1 MTAYTTIRLPTEAEA
16 RGQAAPSGLDLPGL
30 WAMFRRRFRLFLA
43 ALVATVAS
51 VVIVTWQLTP
61 LYEAQ
66 SRVIINSRETQALDF
81 TSIIAGISPDAAAV
95 DTEVEVIVSRK
106 AAAAVA
112 DDLDLWTDPE
122 FGDAGPREPGL
133 LDRVIPAQLRRPP
146 PDPALARERTMERL
160 LAAVRAE
167 RAGITYAIQLTATS
181 REPAKAARIAN
192 AFAEQY
198 LTDQLDQKFE
208 TYERV
213 NTYLADAATRAG
225 AEMRAAGDAVEAYRV
240 ETGLLS
246 AEGTLLSEQQ
256 VSDLQAQLVVQ
267 EADLEERR
275 AKLTTVQRRM
285 ELGAG
290 PEAVSA
296 VLASPV
302 IVTLR
307 SKMAD
312 LTRQKAELQ
321 TRYGPLHPQIDKVNS
336 EIADAQGQIA
346 SEAER
351 VVSALENEVRI
362 QENRV
367 AALRQ
372 RIRALEDELGTDNA
386 ALVRLRELEREA
398 EVARL
403 NWQTLR
409 TRSRETAQLTELAE
423 PDARVADPAAIPTA
437 PAFPNKA
444 LNLFLGVLLGVGAGG
459 LAVTLAEVF
468 DNGMRTGED
477 VERHTDARLISM
489 IPELAPGKL
498 TDGRPPQDYLV
509 DKPLSAFAEGYRTVR
524 SALALQAED
533 GPKVVAVTSAVS
545 GEGKTVSALCLARIA
560 ALSGDRAVLIDC
572 DVRRRVLSQM
582 VLAEAGEADEARG
595 LAEVLTGRVPVRTAI
610 RRDALTELDVLPVSE
625 DRSGTGDLFG
635 SNRFGA
641 LLDRLRQ
648 DYDLIVLDTAPLT
661 AVADTRLAVR
671 AADVAVLFVRWKETP
686 VPLVRAAAKVLA
698 ETGTKLA
705 GAVLTR
711 VDLRAQA
718 GYGYEGSS
726 RYYTRHGKYY
736 FD

>member
-1 MTAYTTIRLPTEAEA
+1 MTAYTTIRLPSEADA
-16 RGQAAPSGLDLPGL
+16 RPPSGLDLPGL

-43 ALVATVAS
+43 SALAVIAL

-66 SRVIINSRETQALDF
+66 ARVIINSRETQALDF

-95 DTEVEVIVSRK
+95 DTEVEVILSRK
-106 AAAAVA
+106 AAEAVA
-112 DDLDLWTDPE
+112 DALDLWTDAE
-122 FGDAGPREPGL
+122 FGDPAPEGPGL
-133 LDRVIPAQLRRPP
+133 IDRFLPGQLRAAP
-146 PDPALARERTMERL
+146 PDPALARERTVGRL
-160 LAAVRAE
+160 LSAVEAE
-167 RAGITYAIQLTATS
+167 RAGITYAIQVTATS
-181 REPAKAARIAN
+181 QDPAKAARIAN

-213 NTYLADAATRAG
+213 NTYLADAVTKARA
-225 AEMRAAGDAVEAYRV
+225 ELRASEDAVEAYRA

-275 AKLTTVQRRM
+275 AKLTTVRRRM
-285 ELGAG
+285 ALGAG
-290 PEAVSA
+290 ADAISS
-296 VLASPV
+296 VLSSPV
-302 IVTLR
+302 IVALR
-307 SKMAD
+307 GQMAD
-312 LTRQKAELQ
+312 LTRQRAELE
-321 TRYGPLHPQIDKVNS
+321 TRYGPLHPQIDKVAS
-336 EIADAQGQIA
+336 EIADAERQIA
-346 SEAER
+346 TETDR
-351 VVSALENEVRI
+351 VVSGLENEVRI

-367 AALRQ
+367 AALRT
-372 RIRALEDELGTDNA
+372 RIRGLEDDLGTDNA

-423 PDARVADPAAIPTA
+423 PDARVSDPAATPTA

-444 LNLFLGVLLGVGAGG
+444 LNLALGMLLGAGAGA
-459 LAVTLAEVF
+459 LAVTLAEIF

-477 VERHTDARLISM
+477 VERHTDAKLISM
-489 IPELAPGKL
+489 IPELSAGKL
-498 TDGRPPQDYLV
+498 TDGKPPQDYLV

-524 SALALQAED
+524 SALALQSGEGA
-533 GPKVVAVTSAVS
+533 KVVAVTSAVS

-560 ALSGDRAVLIDC
+560 ALSGDRAILLDC

-582 VLAEAGEADEARG
+582 TLTETQDADEARG
-595 LAEVLTGRVPVRTAI
+595 LAEVLAGRVPLRTAI

-635 SNRFGA
+635 SSRFSA

-648 DYDLIVLDTAPLT
+648 DYDLIVMDTAPLT

-671 AADVAVLFVRWKETP
+671 AADAAVLFVRWKETP
-686 VPLVRAAAKVLA
+686 VPLVKAAAKVLA
-698 ETGTKLA
+698 ETGTQVA